1 MQVYDS
7 ADVSSMVP
15 DSASALLDDLR
26 RRASLVRYDLA
37 CAGAGIVLVLLFL
50 SIGWTAVAIGAGVA
64 AALGFIVL
72 AVWIAGQR
80 TIRVDVDMDDEYAVA
95 YRDLIRAFERLSS
108 AGAVWNLESSQQTLD
123 ARRRSG
129 AMLSISRRRVSPRR
143 GLPPYYA
150 SNIIPPMMPAGRQNL
165 FFLPDF
171 LLVVEGNQ
179 FGAVEY
185 PDLIVEVEPIVMI
198 ERDGVPRDAKTVGQT
213 WEYVNKDGSPD
224 RRYRHNPQWP
234 VVEYVQVR
242 LRSESGL
249 HEVFL
254 TSSAQVAHRF
264 AEALKGMADVGAATD
279 NQAATAPG

>member
-1 MQVYDS
+1 M
-7 ADVSSMVP
+7 AP

-37 CAGAGIVLVLLFL
+37 CAGAGVVLGALLL

-108 AGAVWNLESSQQTLD
+108 AGAVWILESSQQSLD
-123 ARRRSG
+123 PRRRSG
-129 AMLSISRRRVSPRR
+129 ALRSINRRKTSPRR
-143 GLPPYYA
+143 GLPPFYA
-150 SNIIPPMMPAGRQNL
+150 SNIIPPMLPAGMQNL
-165 FFLPDF
+165 YFLPDF

-185 PDLIVEVEPIVMI
+185 PDLIVEIEPFVLI
-198 ERDGVPRDAKTVGQT
+198 EREGVPRDAVTVEQT

-234 VVEYVQVR
+234 VVEYAQAR

-254 TSSAQVAHRF
+254 ISSAQVANQF
-264 AEALKGMADVGAATD
+264 AEALKGMADVGVATD
-279 NQAATAPG
+279 SQAATAPG